1 MKNLVIYCLVLLGLQ
16 SANAIE
22 LTHRN
27 YTFNAMRQLAWASG
41 PLPFAF
47 VSEIDIRREIN
58 TFSSNSGLV
67 VLNAKE
73 KVTSEYDETSNS
85 YEMTPFYTGFKQRQH
100 LISNFA
106 VPSTKA
112 MLSIGYDSGSRS
124 QKISISK
131 TFFLGLSTY
140 KKIDTNSVIFFLAGG
155 WQKERI
161 NEQPCVDEY
170 DREYWC
176 PNLTAWSDRK
186 PLTSKPLRF
195 AEVRYERR
203 F

>member
-1 MKNLVIYCLVLLGLQ
+1 MKNLVIYCLAILSLQ
-16 SANAIE
+16 SANALE
-22 LTHRN
+22 LTQRN
-27 YTFNAMRQLAWASG
+27 YTLNAMRKQAWTSG

-47 VSEIDIRREIN
+47 VSEIDVRREVN

-67 VLNAKE
+67 VLNVQE
-73 KVTSEYDETSNS
+73 KVISAYDATANN
-85 YEMTPFYTGFKQRQH
+85 YVLTPFYTGFKQRQH

-106 VPSTKA
+106 IPSTKS
-112 MLSIGYDSGSRS
+112 MLSIGYDSGSKS

-131 TFFLGLSTY
+131 TFFLGFSTY
-140 KKIDTNSVIFFLAGG
+140 KKIDTNSAIFFLAGG

-186 PLTSKPLRF
+186 SITSMPLRF

>member
-1 MKNLVIYCLVLLGLQ
+1 MKNIAIYCLVLLGLQ

-27 YTFNAMRQLAWASG
+27 YTFNAMRQLAWTSG
-41 PLPFAF
+41 SLPFVF
-47 VSEIDIRREIN
+47 VSEIDVRREIN
-58 TFSSNSGLV
+58 TFSSNSGLL
-67 VLNAKE
+67 VLNARE

-106 VPSTKA
+106 ILGTKA
-112 MLSIGYDSGSRS
+112 MLSIGYDSGSKS

-140 KKIDTNSVIFFLAGG
+140 KKIDTNSAIFFLVGG

-161 NEQPCVDEY
+161 NEQPCIDEY